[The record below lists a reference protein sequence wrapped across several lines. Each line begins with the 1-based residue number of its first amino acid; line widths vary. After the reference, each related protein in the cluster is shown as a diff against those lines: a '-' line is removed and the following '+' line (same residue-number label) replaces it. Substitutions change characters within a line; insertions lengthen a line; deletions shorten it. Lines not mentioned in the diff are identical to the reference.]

1 MNASFATFPRFS
13 GLPIEEKR
21 ELILSRFQQIRGKDY
36 KVVDFYL
43 LPANGSN
50 LASTRSHRSNRTPPS
65 A

>member
-1 MNASFATFPRFS
+1 MKASFATFPGFS

-21 ELILSRFQQIRGKDY
+21 ELIMSRFQQIWGKDY

-50 LASTRSHRSNRTPPS
+50 LASTRGHRSNRTPPS

>member
-1 MNASFATFPRFS
+1 MKASFATFPGFS

-21 ELILSRFQQIRGKDY
+21 ELIMSRFQQIRGKDY

-43 LPANGSN
+43 LPANGAN
-50 LASTRSHRSNRTPPS
+50 LASTRCHRSKRTPPS